1 MGTTARTGLFG
12 RRAEPGLT
20 LAVAAFPGYGGHLPG
35 KSPAMKTAFALAEFL
50 PYLLNRAGVKIGL
63 AFARDIESLD
73 VTLPM
78 WRVMVALWESGD
90 QRLGDLAERTS
101 IDFSTLSRL
110 LVNLQHRQF
119 IVRRRSGL
127 DGRALSVSLTDK
139 GRAMTERIIPI
150 AAHYE
155 EVATRGLDNADIK
168 RLKRMLIRLFSNIQ
182 TLDAEYAERQAA
194 EPRKRKM
201 PGPPNGKSTAHLTKR
216 PRS

>member
-1 MGTTARTGLFG
+1 LPRLLPRPRFLGYEGI
-12 RRAEPGLT
+12 
-20 LAVAAFPGYGGHLPG
+20 FPGTL
-35 KSPAMKTAFALAEFL
+35 PAMKSAFALAEFL

-110 LVNLQHRQF
+110 LVNLQHKQF

-150 AAHYE
+150 ACHYE

-168 RLKRMLIRLFSNIQ
+168 RLKRMLVRLFSNIQ

-194 EPRKRKM
+194 EARKRKV
-201 PGPPNGKSTAHLTKR
+201 PVRRAGKAKR
-216 PRS
+216 S

>member
-1 MGTTARTGLFG
+1 M
-12 RRAEPGLT
+12 
-20 LAVAAFPGYGGHLPG
+20 
-35 KSPAMKTAFALAEFL
+35 KSAFALAEFL

-63 AFARDIESLD
+63 AFARDIESLE

-110 LVNLQHRQF
+110 LVNLQEKQF

-127 DGRALSVSLTDK
+127 DGRALSVSLTGK

-150 AAHYE
+150 ACHYE

-168 RLKRMLIRLFSNIQ
+168 RLKRMLVRLFSNIQ

-194 EPRKRKM
+194 EARKRKV
-201 PGPPNGKSTAHLTKR
+201 PVRRTGKAS
-216 PRS
+216 RS